1 MGNNGGYMF
10 RSVALTFMLFLT
22 GSVIPVQSKIYDP
35 YWMFSD
41 NNELLYNEFSICDTC
56 RTREFNCKSLE
67 AEEIPDTG
75 KTYNNTK
82 YICFDYKFSSDS
94 FFVYDEFDKEL
105 VIYKGR
111 RPGYAGFK
119 AYWEGGMLG
128 FFIARYNNLI
138 FAHKGPNLNHKVTVG
153 ARYNNGECGSP
164 SYYETI
170 GTFNSSLEWKL
181 DTLPIP
187 EKIRVKN
194 DTLRNQSQYYELL
207 FLITNI
213 NSSDTTSGA
222 PGCLKIDD
230 IKLTGYNPI
239 DTSPKSQ
246 AVIAGNKVTFKVGI
260 SKDISLKEA
269 ISFQWKKN
277 GISITGAKNPEY
289 VIIAATPVD
298 SGVYTVD
305 VCIGSSGNTFTS
317 WGATLKVNSS
327 ASVIPRTKNEQ
338 SKGSEAVLN
347 DTDDKKCGCG
357 SGAGLALLPP
367 LWFKIRN
374 RKKNK
379 SLHKK

>member
-1 MGNNGGYMF
+1 
-10 RSVALTFMLFLT
+10 
-22 GSVIPVQSKIYDP
+22 
-35 YWMFSD
+35 MFSD
-41 NNELLYNEFSICDTC
+41 NNEALSMNISICDTC
-56 RTREFNCKSLE
+56 QTKEFNCKTFE
-67 AEEIPDTG
+67 ADELPDTG
-75 KTYNNTK
+75 NTYNNSR
-82 YICFDYKFSSDS
+82 YICFDYKFSSDT
-94 FFVYDEFDKEL
+94 FYAYDVFDESL

-128 FFIARYNNLI
+128 FFIARYTNLI
-138 FAHKGPNLNHKVTVG
+138 FAHKGPNPNHKVTVG
-153 ARYNNGECGSP
+153 ARYNNGTCGAP

-187 EKIRVKN
+187 ERIRFKN

-246 AVIAGNKVTFKVGI
+246 VVNVGKKVTFKVGI
-260 SKDISLKEA
+260 SKEKTLKDV
-269 ISFQWKKN
+269 ITYQWKKN
-277 GISITGAKNPEY
+277 GISIADANNPEY
-289 VIIAATPVD
+289 VINAAAPVD

-305 VCIGSSGNTFTS
+305 VHVASSRNTFTS
-317 WGATLKVNSS
+317 WGAILTVNPSSS
-327 ASVIPRTKNEQ
+327 AISHTKSEHVNGSGTALNNAEE
-338 SKGSEAVLN
+338 KG
-347 DTDDKKCGCG
+347 CGCG

-367 LWFKIRN
+367 LWFKIRRL
-374 RKKNK
+374 RKKK
-379 SLHKK
+379 

>member
-1 MGNNGGYMF
+1 MDNKGDKMLRLFVLNFVMF
-10 RSVALTFMLFLT
+10 ILCS
-22 GSVIPVQSKIYDP
+22 GIPVQSKIYDP

-41 NNELLYNEFSICDTC
+41 NNEVPYEYFSICDTC
-56 RTREFNCKSLE
+56 QKKEFNCRLLT
-67 AEEIPDTG
+67 AGQFPDTG

-94 FFVYDEFDKEL
+94 FFVYDEFDNEL
-105 VIYKGR
+105 VIYKGK

-128 FFIARYNNLI
+128 FFIARYTHLI
-138 FAHKGPNLNHKVTVG
+138 FAHKGPNANHKVTVA
-153 ARYNNGECGSP
+153 ARYNNGVCGSP

-181 DTLPIP
+181 DTLLIP
-187 EKIRVKN
+187 EKIRLKN

-246 AVIAGNKVTFKVGI
+246 VVNVGKKVTFKVGI
-260 SKDISLKEA
+260 SNEFTSKEA
-269 ISFQWKKN
+269 VTYQWKKN
-277 GISITGAKNPEY
+277 GISITDAKNPGY
-289 VIIAATPVD
+289 VIDAATPVD

-305 VCIGSSGNTFTS
+305 VHVASSGTTFTS
-317 WGATLKVNSS
+317 WGASLTINSS
-327 ASVIPRTKNEQ
+327 SSVISRAKPEHTNG
-338 SKGSEAVLN
+338 SKTSLD
-347 DTDDKKCGCG
+347 DTDEKKCGCG

-367 LWFKIRN
+367 LWFRIRRL
-374 RKKNK
+374 RKKK
-379 SLHKK
+379 